1 MDEGNQSSAGS
12 SPSLNHDEILHDEIP
27 HDEIPD
33 MEEMLIDVGIEEVD
47 PAPKQKAFP
56 WPPTPSDSA
65 ARLDTHRDD
74 VLHAKPLLQY
84 TLPNILDSVED
95 GGTSSDG
102 WEKIHPKDL
111 DEERSSSPTPPTPP
125 AKDKPID
132 GGGLSI
138 EIPAVLSAIP
148 TENRRESLPPAYT
161 SHVDDGFEDIDMY
174 CEPEKPTAT
183 TTADDQANVNNE
195 HVKNNDD
202 DDNNDLSARQ
212 SGDFDIDTG
221 VSDNPWHVRTP
232 SDVAAS
238 EADAAK
244 MQAEEAA
251 AERVRKE
258 EVEAEAERIQ
268 KKAENERIRREE
280 DERKRQEAEETKR
293 KEAEDER
300 IRKEAEELRKETER
314 KRKADELAERK
325 KKEEADAALRKQKQE
340 EAKRQEAAEQKRKD
354 EEAAKKK
361 EAEEAERKKK
371 DEEAAK
377 KKEDEEAER
386 KRKEDEEAER
396 KRKEEEA
403 AKKEEDEETERKR
416 KAEEDAEQRRK
427 DEDALKKK
435 MEEDAE
441 RKRQDEDALKKKKE
455 EEQEVAKKK
464 KEAEEQEAREIE
476 KQRQDE
482 AATHAQNGD
491 TPGDQATEEKE
502 DDSKTVHGVDIY
514 GAQLQQG
521 RSETDDIQ
529 NSTTPPRG
537 DYTEEESVISAA
549 TTDPPQEAKVRLERM
564 MILRAQMIEV
574 EKRLDDLKGRGFDET
589 SMEVKAAEK
598 SLKKF
603 RRQADRR
610 YNAGMLFFKLRR
622 CIIANKFRAGI
633 QLAGYS
639 EGPSDNIFLSP
650 TDPPQMA
657 VVKIEENLEQLLT
670 PTTCSIFFKL
680 TFASNTSAKKLKSAV
695 LKILMTFVSVFH
707 IFLLGR

>member
-202 DDNNDLSARQ
+202 DDDNNDLSARQ

-293 KEAEDER
+293 KEAEYERIRKEAEDERSRQEAEDER

-361 EAEEAERKKK
+361 EAEEAERK
-371 DEEAAK
+371 
-377 KKEDEEAER
+377 
-386 KRKEDEEAER
+386 
-396 KRKEEEA
+396 
-403 AKKEEDEETERKR
+403 R

-441 RKRQDEDALKKKKE
+441 QRRKDEDTWGKKMEEDAERKRQDEDALKKKKE
-455 EEQEVAKKK
+455 EEEQEAAKKK

-502 DDSKTVHGVDIY
+502 DDSKTVHGVDIF
-514 GAQLQQG
+514 GAQHQQG
-521 RSETDDIQ
+521 PSEADDVQ
-529 NSTTPPRG
+529 DSTTPLHG
-537 DYTEEESVISAA
+537 DYTEEESVVSTA
-549 TTDPPQEAKVRLERM
+549 TIDPPQEAKVRLERM
-564 MILRAQMIEV
+564 MILRAQMVEV
-574 EKRLDDLKGRGFDET
+574 EKLLDELKGRGLDET
-589 SMEVKAAEK
+589 SPAMKAAEK
-598 SLKKF
+598 TLRKF
-603 RRQADRR
+603 QRQADRR
-610 YNAGMLFFKLRR
+610 YDAGMLFFKLCR
-622 CIIANKFRAGI
+622 CIIVNKFRAGV
-633 QLAGYS
+633 QLTKDSVKRPFDISLGTV
-639 EGPSDNIFLSP
+639 D
-650 TDPPQMA
+650 PQMA
-657 VVKIEENLEQLLT
+657 GVRIEENLERLLT
-670 PTTCSIFFKL
+670 PTSRSISFKL
-680 TFASNTSAKKLKSAV
+680 TFGPISSAKKQKPVV
-695 LKILMTFVSVFH
+695 LKTLMTFVSVFH